1 MYRRL
6 CAEKTIVCK
15 AHVSNCRYVKTFELV
30 ANSER
35 RYETASLDDAGIASP
50 AIGSTFP
57 YLHNVIMFLCAGF
70 GGSWRILDSRDSQEQ
85 EFIGMFFL
93 ENSCSRSE
101 FFVNQRSQS
110 M

>member
-1 MYRRL
+1 M
-6 CAEKTIVCK
+6 
-15 AHVSNCRYVKTFELV
+15 KTFELV

-70 GGSWRILDSRDSQEQ
+70 G
-85 EFIGMFFL
+85 
-93 ENSCSRSE
+93 
-101 FFVNQRSQS
+101 
-110 M
+110 